1 MRDDTNNVFY
11 YNEEKLSFIIDYL
24 KLDVKDIA
32 DVFGTK
38 SNYISKLRDQM
49 HNTLKPMHLHA
60 FSHAFNVP
68 YRIFEDRNINS
79 SEKIRAV
86 LEAKEASDNKTIF
99 KKNEQLIK
107 DIQGDWYAYF
117 YPSNRFANVYCI
129 KTTITKNAEV
139 IDANNN
145 VGKLLIGK
153 NQSMIV
159 KEAFNSKNL
168 ISIIFDNHQ
177 VAYNM
182 FHFSLVSKRNHVNR
196 EMLNF
201 GFFSRK
207 EIEPDL
213 AKEILGEKKYLQLK
227 MQCDFVERIS
237 EYVEVI
243 G

>member
-1 MRDDTNNVFY
+1 MDENSEKFHFD
-11 YNEEKLSFIIDYL
+11 EEKLSFIIDYL

-49 HNTLKPMHLHA
+49 HNTLKPMHLYA
-60 FSHAFNVP
+60 FSKAFDVP
-68 YRIFEDRNINS
+68 YKVFE
-79 SEKIRAV
+79 EKINTSHKVIAI
-86 LEAKEASDNKTIF
+86 LEQHIKSNKKDVF
-99 KKNEQLIK
+99 SENELLLENIK
-107 DIQGDWYAYF
+107 GDWYAYF
-117 YPSNRFANVYCI
+117 YPSNQFSDVYCI
-129 KTTITKNAEV
+129 KTTINLDGTV
-139 IDANNN
+139 IDQNNN
-145 VGKLLIGK
+145 WGKLLIGK
-153 NQSMIV
+153 NQSIIV

-168 ISIIFDNHQ
+168 ITLVFDNHQ
-177 VAYNM
+177 VAYDM
-182 FHFSLVSKRNHVNR
+182 FHFSLISKRNHVNR

-207 EIEPDL
+207 EIEPNMI
-213 AKEILGEKKYLQLK
+213 KEILGKKENLQLK